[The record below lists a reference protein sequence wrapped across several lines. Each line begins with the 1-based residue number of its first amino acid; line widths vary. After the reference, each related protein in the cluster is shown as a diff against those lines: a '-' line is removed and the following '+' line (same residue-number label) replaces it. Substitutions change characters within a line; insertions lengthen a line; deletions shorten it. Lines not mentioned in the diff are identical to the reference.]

1 MLHYLPPMDRRR
13 TKTSCTLAALVAL
26 LVAAG
31 ACSPSTSSSTGG
43 GTSTGPADRSEATGR
58 SGATAGS
65 DTTSEGTG
73 TTTPPMST
81 GALANPGP
89 APAEA
94 WAWTQ
99 LTDKGTE
106 IRVVTPDASCPEVKV
121 TKSGKTTAEHMEL
134 VSKPAGPAYPTTVC
148 RMKLEDGAAEAVVDS
163 KTKVQP
169 SAKVPVPEWRKEGS
183 TTQAPTKIVV
193 IGDTGCR
200 TVQQGTSQD
209 CKGQWPFQP
218 VADSAASGAK
228 PDLVVHTGD
237 YIYRSDPLVSPV
249 AGCDTKDDH
258 TWGCLVADFFHP
270 ASALLAQAPII
281 MVRGN
286 HETCERSGKVWFRYQ
301 APELRADDSCSE
313 YTDPI
318 SIHAGKQGFILFDSS
333 FADEDGQKVN
343 QEQVKKYT
351 PQFAAV
357 NGPLAKESAESFLL
371 THQPLWAVTSA
382 GQTEVASANH
392 TLDASGGSK
401 LDERIKLVLS
411 GHVHLYQ
418 RIDFTA
424 SSKRQPQLVVGSS
437 GTELDPAVDDAKVV
451 GKKVDGEEVASSK
464 TLPEFGYAVLRD
476 SSGSW
481 VLDYYGRNGQSLDK
495 PCTLKGTTFSC

>member
-1 MLHYLPPMDRRR
+1 MNRRR
-13 TKTSCTLAALVAL
+13 TLTSLTTAGGLAVL
-26 LVAAG
+26 LIAG
-31 ACSPSTSSSTGG
+31 ACSPSTSTATSAST
-43 GTSTGPADRSEATGR
+43 TTEAAR
-58 SGATAGS
+58 PGATAG
-65 DTTSEGTG
+65 TRPTGGTG
-73 TTTPPMST
+73 TTERGPGSST
-81 GALANPGP
+81 STSGVGAQANPGP
-89 APAEA
+89 APADA

-106 IRVVTPDASCPEVKV
+106 IRVVTPDAACPDVKV
-121 TKSGKTTAEHMEL
+121 TKAGKTTAERMEL
-134 VSKPAGPAYPTTVC
+134 VSKPQGTQYPTTVC

-169 SAKVPVPEWRKEGS
+169 SAKVPIPEWRKEGS
-183 TTQAPTKIVV
+183 TTQAPTRIVV

-218 VADSAASGAK
+218 IADSAASGAK
-228 PDLVVHTGD
+228 PDLVIHTGD

-249 AGCDTKDDH
+249 TGCDTKDDH

-286 HETCERSGKVWFRYQ
+286 HEVCDRSGKVWFRYQ
-301 APELRADDSCSE
+301 AAELRADDSCSE

-357 NGPLAKESAESFLL
+357 NGTLAKESAESFLL

-411 GHVHLYQ
+411 GHVHIYQ
-418 RIDFTA
+418 RIDFA
-424 SSKRQPQLVVGSS
+424 AASKRQPQLVVGSS
-437 GTELDPAVDDAKVV
+437 GTELDQAVDDAKVV
-451 GKKVDGEEVASSK
+451 GKKVDGEEVSSSK
-464 TLPEFGYAVLRD
+464 TLAEFGYAVLRD

-481 VLDYYGRNGQSLDK
+481 VLDYYGRSGQSLDK